1 MSIPIRIHPLFW
13 ALAALIGWMSTF
25 DITLTVVWIAIIF
38 VSVLVHE
45 FGHALTAV
53 YFGQSASINLMVFG
67 GVTQRT
73 GGKLKLWQDFIIVL
87 NGPLF
92 GLLLCLGAYSLY
104 ENIGTSYGQLTA
116 YTLYVTS
123 VVNLFWTFVNLL
135 PVQPLDGGRLL
146 RIILEGIFGFKGV
159 KFSNLLSVILC
170 ALLSIL
176 FFTNF
181 FIIGGAIFSIL
192 TFENYRAWKSM
203 QVMTEQDQDVSL
215 WQQLHAAEAAIK
227 MGNYDHA
234 WMILEKLKSD
244 VSDGVLKNQASQMM
258 SSILFAKEEYG
269 RAYDLI
275 SPIIK
280 KLTPDFMHLAQQIA
294 YKSGHYDEAV
304 DFGNQAYQEEPAYEI
319 ALTNAYCFAKKGD
332 VTPVI
337 GWLKRAQSDGA
348 PNFLG
353 ILKEEVFDS
362 VRYDPKFQ
370 QLLADGTV
378 SN

>member
-13 ALAALIGWMSTF
+13 VMAALIGWLSTF
-25 DITLTVVWIAIIF
+25 NITLTVVWMPIIL

-92 GLLLCLGAYSLY
+92 GLLLCLGAYFLY
-104 ENIGTSYGQLTA
+104 ETVGTSYGQLTA
-116 YTLYVTS
+116 YALHVTF

-159 KFSNLLSVILC
+159 KFSTLLSVILC
-170 ALLSIL
+170 ALFALL
-176 FFTNF
+176 FFYMGF
-181 FIIGGAIFSIL
+181 MIGGMIFFIL

-215 WQQLHAAEAAIK
+215 WEQLNVAETAIK

-234 WMILEKLKSD
+234 WMILEKLKSH
-244 VSDGVLKNQASQMM
+244 VSDGVLKNLASQMM
-258 SSILFAKEEYG
+258 SSILFAKEEYD

-280 KLTPDFMHLAQQIA
+280 NLTPDFMHLAQQIA

-304 DFGNQAYQEEPAYEI
+304 EFGNQAYQEEPAYEI
-319 ALTNAYCFAKKGD
+319 ALTNAYCFAKKGEANPA
-332 VTPVI
+332 V

-348 PNFLG
+348 PNFLSL
-353 ILKEEVFDS
+353 LKEEVFDS

-370 QLLADGTV
+370 QLLADGAKQ
-378 SN
+378 